1 MKKSKKHIKEGISQD
16 DVKLLRKLIRQ
27 EIANIYF
34 DLYRKKSV
42 WGGQ

>member
-1 MKKSKKHIKEGISQD
+1 MKKSKKHIKEEITPS

>member
-1 MKKSKKHIKEGISQD
+1 MKKNKKHIKEEITQD

>member
-1 MKKSKKHIKEGISQD
+1 MNKNKKHIKEEITPS